1 MSVYAIVPLYI
12 YPTTGAWNT
21 LFTSITANPSL
32 SFHVVVNPNSG
43 PGDTQFP
50 NTDYVAAVAQLNSYS
65 NVQTLGYVHTSWA
78 ARSIA
83 DVEADVDI
91 YAGWAGYSGADIH
104 MDGIFFDEAV
114 AEYNTTTA
122 AYISEIS
129 VHARSKL
136 GAGRQTVV
144 LNPGEVVDT
153 RFYQTGDLINVFE
166 NAFSAFSLSSLEAD
180 VPASVRANSTVMIYS
195 FTGKAAKQ
203 TTTVDN
209 LVDAGFGGVYVT
221 TRPGYTAWSSL
232 WAQFTSSLAAA

>member
-1 MSVYAIVPLYI
+1 MSAYAIVPLYI

-21 LFTSITANPSL
+21 LFTSITSNPSL

-129 VHARSKL
+129 AHARSKL
-136 GAGRQTVV
+136 GAGWQTVV

-166 NAFSAFSLSSLEAD
+166 NAFSAFSLSSLEVD

-221 TRPGYTAWSSL
+221 TQPGYTAWSSL
-232 WAQFTSSLAAA
+232 WAQFISSLAAA